1 MKQRNAP
8 PAIRTLKIIAI
19 IGSAIIGSAI
29 ALAAEE
35 DPLNARAGGEDVLF
49 EADKLIHNQQDGYVE
64 AIGNA
69 QFSWRDYL
77 LSADRARFYE
87 NTNIVEAWGHSIFI
101 APGNTIYFAQKI
113 RLAEDWK
120 QGELSNL
127 AIIFEDESRLTAR
140 SAKRNI
146 SPDFGLRNEMRQ
158 ALYSPCKVCQD
169 KPAYPLWQLKAG
181 RIVHHEE
188 TKTLYYNNIF
198 LEIFGVPVFYLP
210 FFTHPDPSVKRK
222 TGFLIPS
229 IKNSSTRGTEFQ
241 LPFYVNISPQISAK
255 ITPTI
260 TTKQGAVLQA
270 DWDHI
275 LSTGAYHIQTSAA
288 QAYGKNQQERPGG
301 DKFGGH
307 FFSDGTFSLG
317 QNARWQY
324 GVQLASDD
332 EYLQFFDISN
342 TDTLTSNLS
351 AEWKNDTHL
360 ISATNYVF
368 RTLRERSSDEPT
380 TLVLPFIKYEA
391 QPPQEIFGGHFGFAT
406 SLLSILRDH
415 TQQDVTRFSLNA
427 DWQDELIGPFGS
439 VFNFYGYARYDIY
452 SRRCNSFPGTL
463 LDEVCEKRDQTLTRI
478 LPLAMLDWRW
488 PFFHQSWLAYQ
499 IFEPAVQL
507 IYAPYRSASKIF
519 PNEDSR
525 DFEFSAGNIFS
536 AQRFSGI
543 DRWEAGPRMNVQF
556 QWTAYLNDSYSLS
569 LLLGQVF
576 RLKDSRDFY
585 EQEQDE
591 QENQFGGLS
600 NKSSDIV
607 SQLALSTAKYGTL
620 TQRARFD
627 RKKFSIRLYDADFDF
642 ALGPVGLFVGYA
654 QRNTGSEEDDRKQIH
669 AGAALR
675 FGQNWRAYGDIRRN
689 LATKRSITN
698 RFGLIYRD
706 ECFGLDLSFQQRFTT
721 NGSVKPDLIIGLR
734 LSFKN
739 LGDIGI
745 SSGGGISGDT
755 SF

>member
-1 MKQRNAP
+1 MKQGNTR
-8 PAIRTLKIIAI
+8 PAILTLKIIAI
-19 IGSAIIGSAI
+19 IGSTIIGSVG
-29 ALAAEE
+29 ALA
-35 DPLNARAGGEDVLF
+35 DDDDVLF
-49 EADKLIHNQQDGYVE
+49 EADKLIHNKQAGYVE
-64 AIGNA
+64 AVGNA

-87 NTNIVEAWGHSIFI
+87 NTSIIEAWGHGIFI
-101 APGNTIYFAQKI
+101 TPGNTIYLAQKI
-113 RLAEDWK
+113 RLAKDWQ

-140 SAKRNI
+140 RAKRNI

-158 ALYSPCKVCQD
+158 ALYSPCSVCQD
-169 KPAYPLWQLKAG
+169 KPAYPLWQIKAG

-210 FFTHPDPSVKRK
+210 FFTHPDPTVKRK
-222 TGFLIPS
+222 TGLLIPS
-229 IKNSSTRGTEFQ
+229 IRNSTTRGIEFQ
-241 LPFYVNISPQISAK
+241 LPFYMNISPQISAK

-275 LSTGAYHIQTSAA
+275 VSTGAYHINLSAA
-288 QAYGKNQQERPGG
+288 QGYGKNQQERPGSDG
-301 DKFGGH
+301 FGGH
-307 FFSDGTFSLG
+307 LFSDGKFSLG
-317 QNARWQY
+317 INARWQY

-368 RTLRERSSDEPT
+368 RALRARRVDDRDEPTNRREPT
-380 TLVLPFIKYEA
+380 TLVLPFIEYEA
-391 QPPQEIFGGHFGFAT
+391 RPPQEIFGEHFAFAA

-452 SRRCNSFPGTL
+452 SRRCNSFPGAL
-463 LDEVCEKRDQTLTRI
+463 PDEVCEKRDQTLTRV
-478 LPLAMLDWRW
+478 LPLAMLGWRW

-519 PNEDSR
+519 PNEDSQL
-525 DFEFSAGNIFS
+525 FELSAGNIFS

-543 DRWEAGPRMNVQF
+543 DRWEAGPRMNVQL

-576 RLKDSRDFY
+576 RLKDSRDF
-585 EQEQDE
+585 DE
-591 QENQFGGLS
+591 QENQFSGLS

-627 RKKFSIRLYDADFDF
+627 RKNFSLRLYDADFDF
-642 ALGPVGLFVGYA
+642 ALGPVGVFVGYA
-654 QRNTGSEEDDRKQIH
+654 QRNTGSEEDDRKEIH
-669 AGAALR
+669 VGGALR

-689 LATKRSITN
+689 LVTKESITN
-698 RFGLIYRD
+698 RFGLLYRD
-706 ECFGLDLSFQQRFTT
+706 ECFGLELNFQQRFTT
-721 NGSVKPDLIIGLR
+721 NGSVKPDLIVGLR

-739 LGDIGI
+739 LGDAGI
-745 SSGGGISGDT
+745 SSGSSISGDT
-755 SF
+755 NF

>member
-1 MKQRNAP
+1 MKQGNAR
-8 PAIRTLKIIAI
+8 PAILTLKIIAI
-19 IGSAIIGSAI
+19 ISSTIIGSAS
-29 ALAAEE
+29 ALADEE
-35 DPLNARAGGEDVLF
+35 DVRF
-49 EADKLIHNQQDGYVE
+49 EADKLIHNKQAGYVE

-87 NTNIVEAWGHSIFI
+87 NTNIVEAWGHSVFI

-169 KPAYPLWQLKAG
+169 KPAYPLWQIKAG

-210 FFTHPDPSVKRK
+210 FFTHPDPTVKRK
-222 TGFLIPS
+222 TGLLIPS
-229 IKNSSTRGTEFQ
+229 IRNSSIRGFEFK
-241 LPFYVNISPQISAK
+241 LPFYMNISPQISTK

-275 LSTGAYHIQTSAA
+275 LSTGAYHIKTSAA
-288 QAYGKNQQERPGG
+288 QAYGKNRQERPGG
-301 DKFGGH
+301 DEFGGH
-307 FFSDGTFSLG
+307 LFSDGKFSLG
-317 QNARWQY
+317 TNARWQY
-324 GVQLASDD
+324 GVQLVSDD

-368 RTLRERSSDEPT
+368 RTLRGRDREPT
-380 TLVLPFIKYEA
+380 TLVLPFIEYEVR
-391 QPPQEIFGGHFGFAT
+391 PPQEIFGGHFGFAT

-415 TQQDVTRFSLNA
+415 RQPDVTRFSLNA

-452 SRRCNSFPGTL
+452 SRRCNSSPDDL
-463 LDEVCEKRDQTLTRI
+463 PDEVCEERDQTLTRI

-507 IYAPYRSASKIF
+507 IYAPYRSARKIF
-519 PNEDSR
+519 PNEDSQL
-525 DFEFSAGNIFS
+525 FELSAGNIFS

-543 DRWEAGPRMNVQF
+543 DRWEAGPRMNVQL

-576 RLKDSRDFY
+576 RLKDSRDF
-585 EQEQDE
+585 DE

-607 SQLALSTAKYGTL
+607 SQLALSTTKYGTL

-627 RKKFSIRLYDADFDF
+627 RKKFSLRLYDADFDF
-642 ALGPVGLFVGYA
+642 ALGPVGVFVGYA
-654 QRNTGSEEDDRKQIH
+654 QRNTGSEEDDRKEIH

-675 FGQNWRAYGDIRRN
+675 FGQHWRAYGDIRRN

-721 NGSVKPDLIIGLR
+721 NGSVKPDLIVGLR

-739 LGDIGI
+739 LGDVGI
-745 SSGGGISGDT
+745 SSGSSVSSDT
-755 SF
+755 NF

>member
-1 MKQRNAP
+1 MKQGNAP

-146 SPDFGLRNEMRQ
+146 SPAFGLRNEMRQ

-260 TTKQGAVLQA
+260 TTKQGTVLQA

-324 GVQLASDD
+324 GVQLVSDD

-368 RTLRERSSDEPT
+368 RTLRESSSDEPT

-391 QPPQEIFGGHFGFAT
+391 RPPQEIFGGHFGFAT

-415 TQQDVTRFSLNA
+415 TQQDITRFSLNA

-452 SRRCNSFPGTL
+452 SRRCNSFPDDL
-463 LDEVCEKRDQTLTRI
+463 PDEVCEKRDQTLTRI

-576 RLKDSRDFY
+576 RLKDSRDF
-585 EQEQDE
+585 DE

-627 RKKFSIRLYDADFDF
+627 RKKFSLRLYDADFDF